1 MKDQQKGLF
10 SVMSRIE
17 GMSNQFTKTDW
28 KIVQYIKN
36 NTQDFISCSAQNLAS
51 QIGVS
56 DASIIRFAQ
65 KVGFSGLNEF
75 KYVLQTELEKGSTII
90 NHNSY
95 TALLHDYTLLTETL
109 FKFTK
114 PDYINMLRER
124 MLRSKRIYIAGMEL
138 NKNIAEIVGHKFML
152 LGLDVRVITTY
163 DTLKLFANLATKEDL
178 FIVITL
184 SGAHQILA
192 DALANIVENESYIVV
207 ISNYERSLC
216 SAYADLTFLIPKT
229 NMLENHDTIT
239 REIFI
244 LMLFDIIFLNILDED
259 QKSYEIFQKTA
270 PFSKLNQS
278 DGD

>member
-1 MKDQQKGLF
+1 MKNRQKGLF

-28 KIVQYIKN
+28 KIVQYIKS
-36 NTQDFISCSAQNLAS
+36 NTEDFISCSAQNLAT
-51 QIGVS
+51 QLEVS

-65 KVGFSGLNEF
+65 KIGFSGLNEF
-75 KYVLQTELEKGSTII
+75 KYVLQSELEKEHTII
-90 NHNSY
+90 NQNSY
-95 TALLHDYTLLTETL
+95 SSLLHDYNLLTETL

-114 PDYINMLRER
+114 PDHVEMLRKQI
-124 MLRSKRIYIAGMEL
+124 LRSRRIYIAGMEL

-152 LGLDVRVITTY
+152 LGLDVRIITTY
-163 DTLKLFANLATKEDL
+163 DTLKLFAHLATKDDL

-192 DALANIVENESYIVV
+192 DALANILQNDSYIVV
-207 ISNYERSLC
+207 ISNYERSIC
-216 SAYADLTFLIPKT
+216 SVYADMTFLIPKT

-244 LMLFDIIFLNILDED
+244 IMLFDIIFLNILEED
-259 QKSYEIFQKTA
+259 SQSYETFQKTA
-270 PFSKLNQS
+270 PFSETNQA
-278 DGD
+278 DDD

>member
-75 KYVLQTELEKGSTII
+75 KYILQNELEKEHTII
-90 NHNSY
+90 NQNSY
-95 TALLHDYTLLTETL
+95 TSLLHDYNLLTETL

-114 PDYINMLRER
+114 PEHINILREK
-124 MLRSKRIYIAGMEL
+124 MLKSKRIFIAGMDM
-138 NKNIAEIVGHKFML
+138 NKNVAEIVGHKFLL
-152 LGLDVRVITTY
+152 LGLDVRIITTY
-163 DTLKLFANLATKEDL
+163 DTLKLYANLATSEDL
-178 FIVITL
+178 FIIITL

-192 DALANIVENESYIVV
+192 DAVSNIVENESYIVV
-207 ISNYERSLC
+207 LSNYEKSLC
-216 SAYADLTFLIPKT
+216 SAYADLTLLIPKT
-229 NMLENHDTIT
+229 NMLENHDSIT

-244 LMLFDIIFLNILDED
+244 LMLFDIIFLNILNED
-259 QKSYEIFQKTA
+259 SKSFEIFQKTA
-270 PFSKLNQS
+270 PFSKQNQTENE
-278 DGD
+278 